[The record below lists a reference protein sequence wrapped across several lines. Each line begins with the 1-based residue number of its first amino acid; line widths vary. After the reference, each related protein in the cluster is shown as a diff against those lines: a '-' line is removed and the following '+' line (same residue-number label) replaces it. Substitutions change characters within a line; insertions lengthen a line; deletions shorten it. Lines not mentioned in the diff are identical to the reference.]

1 MGSDG
6 SRVIE
11 VDNISEKLSECKM
24 IEMKSNFE
32 FSLACPV
39 YGTVH
44 HVQYGDKQFYLGESL
59 SDQPPHPMSLHY
71 LIPPNLLLIS

>member
-11 VDNISEKLSECKM
+11 VDNLSEKLSECKM
-24 IEMKSNFE
+24 IEMKSTN
-32 FSLACPV
+32 SSILDCSV

-44 HVQYGDKQFYLGESL
+44 YVQYGDKQFYLGESL

>member
-11 VDNISEKLSECKM
+11 VDNIFEKLSECKM
-24 IEMKSNFE
+24 IEMKSKIE
-32 FSLACPV
+32 SSLGCSV
-39 YGTVH
+39 YGTVNY
-44 HVQYGDKQFYLGESL
+44 VQYGDKLFYLGESL